1 MSSIMT
7 TDAPLAR
14 TSSGLLRGSSEN
26 GIHVFRKVPYAAPP
40 VGALRFARPAPVE
53 SWQGERDA
61 TQDGP
66 VPLQPV
72 SRLRAAMGDFQADQG
87 EDCLSLTITTPGVD
101 KGRRPVLIWLHGGAF
116 WTGAGSIDWYSGAS
130 LSHHGDMVVVG
141 VNYRLGAL
149 GFLDIPGVSD
159 PNLGLHDQIA
169 ALEWVHREIERF
181 GGDPD
186 NITVAGQSAGGLSIL
201 AMLGH
206 PGCRKMIRRAIVQ
219 SAPFG
224 RLLKTRAES
233 QAIAEAIAKKIGI
246 TDPGQW
252 RTVSA
257 QSINEAQLVVARSM
271 AAFANTTPAFIP
283 VIDHDLL
290 GEDIIG
296 AALAGAAHCDVMIGY
311 TRDEMAAFFA
321 PDEQIHKASPEQ
333 LRSVFARLFGA
344 AADDAMT
351 EYRQRARGQGNAS
364 LLGQVL
370 GDASFG
376 AGVYE
381 FAERLAALGSPRGCI
396 ASTGQPP
403 TTALGLAIAS
413 SCPSCSTPWQ
423 HWQAPMLEGA
433 DAAKNPQWPPPCAT
447 PGRPL
452 PATATPTTPALP
464 HWPRHGPE
472 GRPCSSTTRP
482 VCTTIR
488 PGANAGNIG
497 PDP

>member
-169 ALEWVHREIERF
+169 ALEWVHREIESF

-271 AAFANTTPAFIP
+271 AAFANTTPAFLP
-283 VIDHDLL
+283 VIDHELL

-296 AALAGAAHCDVMIGY
+296 AALAGMAGAMLTPIYSITPTVGGNFIL
-311 TRDEMAAFFA
+311 AAFAVVVLGGLGSVWGAYWGGLIVGVVEALAGFYID
-321 PDEQIHKASPEQ
+321 PV
-333 LRSVFARLFGA
+333 LRSAIWFLIFLVVLVVKPAG
-344 AADDAMT
+344 
-351 EYRQRARGQGNAS
+351 
-364 LLGQVL
+364 LLGQV
-370 GDASFG
+370 G
-376 AGVYE
+376 AEEVGFRE
-381 FAERLAALGSPRGCI
+381 
-396 ASTGQPP
+396 
-403 TTALGLAIAS
+403 
-413 SCPSCSTPWQ
+413 Q
-423 HWQAPMLEGA
+423 H
-433 DAAKNPQWPPPCAT
+433 
-447 PGRPL
+447 
-452 PATATPTTPALP
+452 
-464 HWPRHGPE
+464 
-472 GRPCSSTTRP
+472 
-482 VCTTIR
+482 
-488 PGANAGNIG
+488 
-497 PDP
+497 